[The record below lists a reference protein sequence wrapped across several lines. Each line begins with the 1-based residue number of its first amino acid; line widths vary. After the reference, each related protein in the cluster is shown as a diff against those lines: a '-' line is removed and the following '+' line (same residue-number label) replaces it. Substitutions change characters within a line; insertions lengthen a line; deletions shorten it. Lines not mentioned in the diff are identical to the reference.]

1 MKAAPLPKQ
10 KKRREPWDDLSQDSS
25 GSLAKSQNP
34 AMQAARAVESDAA
47 NETDGRTDNR
57 VDPAEHKEEQGSNG
71 GGSAPNGRDEAA
83 TVAGE
88 DAMSVEESMA
98 ATVPHEESVPTGSAN
113 ATPSARQVG
122 RLSQPED
129 DDQFSSLESGGPK
142 RPTGQPALFA
152 PESATSSP
160 SQVSFSLAPIEFPT
174 ASAPEP
180 PKEKKRLSD
189 ISELRSSS
197 EVPPTQYEVPATQ
210 KEYDIFRSSNKSQEA
225 AFDSEP
231 RFWCALSGGMLTFS
245 VQTRIGGTRLSK
257 FRIRPKRLSA
267 SRLRLPSSPR
277 PVAP

>member
-34 AMQAARAVESDAA
+34 AMQPARAVESGAA
-47 NETDGRTDNR
+47 TETDERMDDR
-57 VDPAEHKEEQGSNG
+57 VNPVEHKEEKGSNG
-71 GGSAPNGRDEAA
+71 GGSAPDGRDEVA
-83 TVAGE
+83 TVTGE
-88 DAMSVEESMA
+88 DAMSVESMA

-231 RFWCALSGGMLTFS
+231 RFWYALSGGMLTFS
-245 VQTRIGGTRLSK
+245 VQTRIAGMRLSK
-257 FRIRPKRLSA
+257 SRTRLKRLSA
-267 SRLRLPSSPR
+267 SRLRLPSNLR